1 MEVYVTQKGDLLY
14 LAGKTYAW
22 PVDFLAGES
31 KSYVFSNCNA
41 TSGTQN

>member
-1 MEVYVTQKGDLLY
+1 MTQKGDLLY
-14 LAGKTYAW
+14 LAGKKYAW

-31 KSYVFSNCNA
+31 KSYDDALTA